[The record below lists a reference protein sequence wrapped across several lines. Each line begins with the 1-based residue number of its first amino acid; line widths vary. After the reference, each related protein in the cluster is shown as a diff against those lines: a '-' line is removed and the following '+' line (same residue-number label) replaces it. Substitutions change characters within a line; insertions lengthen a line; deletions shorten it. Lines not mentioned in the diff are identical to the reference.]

1 MRQLIELMD
10 VSMKTD
16 VFPSKN
22 APSSNGEL
30 PLLLDHGGIALSQAD
45 IGRLFDLTRSRVNQL
60 VRAGT
65 LSTLPSG
72 KLNPSVAAGE
82 LIRSDPA
89 GSRSKVLIEI
99 RRQIQTAEARAT
111 AALARATAAETRAT
125 RAAHHLQS
133 LAAMLIQSERRLHY
147 LEVALEGRI
156 SDDDICEVLDFA
168 FAGAAAEPPLTAL
181 DELDEDTQNKII
193 AALSS
198 PPTTESEPPAPEVT
212 TA

>member
-1 MRQLIELMD
+1 MRQLIELID

-30 PLLLDHGGIALSQAD
+30 PLPLDHGGIALSQAD

-60 VRAGT
+60 VRGGT
-65 LSTLPSG
+65 LSTLPNG
-72 KLNPSVAAGE
+72 KLSPSVAAGE

-111 AALARATAAETRAT
+111 AALARAAAAEARAT
-125 RAAHHLQS
+125 RAAHHLRR
-133 LAAMLIQSERRLHY
+133 LAVMLIQSERRLLH
-147 LEVALEGRI
+147 LDVALEGRI
-156 SDDDICEVLDFA
+156 SDDEIFEVLDCA
-168 FAGAAAEPPLTAL
+168 FALAAAEPPLSAL
-181 DELDEDTQNKII
+181 DELDEDTRGEII
-193 AALSS
+193 AALSLA
-198 PPTTESEPPAPEVT
+198 EPPPPPADQPEI